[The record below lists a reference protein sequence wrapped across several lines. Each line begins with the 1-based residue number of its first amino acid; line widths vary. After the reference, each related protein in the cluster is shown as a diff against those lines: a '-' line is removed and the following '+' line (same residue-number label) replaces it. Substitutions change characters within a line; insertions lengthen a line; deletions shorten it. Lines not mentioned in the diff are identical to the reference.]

1 MPPAGGGALYRINQ
15 KTMVERCGSGMR
27 PNARGMVVVAAWW
40 SGWAMNAD
48 VQRGKTGEAAV
59 CCLVEL
65 RITPTTSGDLDFVGA
80 VCGLM
85 LAEWLVNGL
94 GVRMEQSK
102 M

>member
-48 VQRGKTGEAAV
+48 VQKDRMEKAAAG
-59 CCLVEL
+59 CSAAL
-65 RITPTTSGDLDFVGA
+65 RITPTKGEG
-80 VCGLM
+80 
-85 LAEWLVNGL
+85 
-94 GVRMEQSK
+94 
-102 M
+102 